1 LTVRGKISKRIDLG
15 QSWIYRLT
23 VQKKMA
29 AMLKKLEGVKGLSEH
44 ERLLFARSLSAT
56 PQERWEM
63 HENFL
68 RSYNLFKRSDQKRF
82 GFK

>member
-1 LTVRGKISKRIDLG
+1 M
-15 QSWIYRLT
+15 Q

-29 AMLKKLEGVKGLSEH
+29 AMLKKLEKVDGLSEH

-56 PQERWEM
+56 PQERWDM

-68 RSYNLFKRSDQKRF
+68 RSHGLYKRSDRKKF

>member
-1 LTVRGKISKRIDLG
+1 
-15 QSWIYRLT
+15 
-23 VQKKMA
+23 MA
-29 AMLKKLEGVKGLSEH
+29 AMLKKLEKVDGLSEH

-68 RSYNLFKRSDQKRF
+68 RSYNLFKRSERRKF